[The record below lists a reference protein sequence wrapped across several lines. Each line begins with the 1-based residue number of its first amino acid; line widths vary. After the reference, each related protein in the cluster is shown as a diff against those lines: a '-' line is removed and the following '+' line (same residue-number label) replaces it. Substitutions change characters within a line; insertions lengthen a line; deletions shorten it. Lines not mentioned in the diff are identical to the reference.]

1 MGRFIPVFGTNV
13 TSVIGWDTA
22 TVDDYSENH
31 KTNAGGDFHDT
42 ENKFDLVW
50 LAANTACLQIVTDL
64 SVTPDSKNLD
74 DSESKKQRDNPGAI
88 INLLCT

>member
-1 MGRFIPVFGTNV
+1 MGRFIPVSGTNV

-42 ENKFDLVW
+42 ENKFDLIPV
-50 LAANTACLQIVTDL
+50 
-64 SVTPDSKNLD
+64 S
-74 DSESKKQRDNPGAI
+74 SEH
-88 INLLCT
+88 